1 MPETRPSLEIIAPTV
16 DEAVAR
22 GAAELGVT
30 SDRLL
35 VEVLDEGGSGRI
47 GLEARQARVR
57 LTLLGGGAPR
67 PMQAEP
73 SDELPDDEEAEDM
86 APPDDTSG
94 DLEIEAARETVHEL
108 VTLMGL
114 TARVGARWGQP
125 DEPDEPRPVL
135 VDIRGD
141 DLSLLIGRHGES
153 LAALQY
159 IARLIVGKQ
168 LGNYLPILV
177 DVEGYRSRRERQL
190 RQLARRMAEQAV
202 ERGRTMTLE
211 PMPPG
216 ERRIIHLELR
226 DHQRVFTESVGE
238 GEHRK
243 VTIVPRQSEDTG
255 EEPPRGD

>member
-1 MPETRPSLEIIAPTV
+1 ME
-16 DEAVAR
+16 DEAA
-22 GAAELGVT
+22 
-30 SDRLL
+30 
-35 VEVLDEGGSGRI
+35 LD
-47 GLEARQARVR
+47 A
-57 LTLLGGGAPR
+57 
-67 PMQAEP
+67 
-73 SDELPDDEEAEDM
+73 D
-86 APPDDTSG
+86 SG
-94 DLEIEAARETVHEL
+94 DLEIDAARETVHEL

-114 TARVGARWGQP
+114 TARVHARWGKAE
-125 DEPDEPRPVL
+125 EPDEPRPVL

-190 RQLARRMAEQAV
+190 RQLARRMADQAI

-211 PMPPG
+211 PMPPA

-226 DHQRVFTESVGE
+226 DHQQVFTESIGE
-238 GEHRK
+238 GDHRK
-243 VTIVPRQSEDTG
+243 VTIVPRGPEDSG
-255 EEPPRGD
+255 RL